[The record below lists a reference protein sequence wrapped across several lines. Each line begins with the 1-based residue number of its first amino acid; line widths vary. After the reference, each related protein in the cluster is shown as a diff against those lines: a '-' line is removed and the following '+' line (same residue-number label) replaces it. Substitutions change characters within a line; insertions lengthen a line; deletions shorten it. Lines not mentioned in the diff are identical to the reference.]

1 MRRGRLIGFLAT
13 VLLLAAVAG
22 WGGAAVARADG
33 TPQDI
38 CADLQDGKVDG
49 SYTAA
54 EWQAFL
60 ADPTVQGY
68 CSVIVPQCVVPTAP
82 GCSTT
87 PPCTEATGGTGT
99 GDTGGTGGT
108 TCSSTPPCT
117 ETTGGTGTGGTGTG
131 GTSCSTTPPTTP
143 PVPLTPPAVAGVAGA
158 THTES
163 HPATPTKPTPHVLG
177 AKHTQTGPAPK
188 QAVAPVHAVQAG
200 GTLPFTGLQL
210 GLFVAVGL
218 VLVGVGF
225 TLRRAGR
232 TSSSD

>member
-1 MRRGRLIGFLAT
+1 MRRGRLIGFLAM

-33 TPQDI
+33 TPQGI

-60 ADPTVQGY
+60 DDPTVQGY
-68 CSVIVPQCVVPTAP
+68 CSVVVPPCVVPTLP
-82 GCSTT
+82 GCAT

-99 GDTGGTGGT
+99 GTGGTGGT
-108 TCSSTPPCT
+108 A
-117 ETTGGTGTGGTGTG
+117 
-131 GTSCSTTPPTTP
+131 CSTTTTP
-143 PVPLTPPAVAGVAGA
+143 VALTPTPVAVVAGA
-158 THTES
+158 TH
-163 HPATPTKPTPHVLG
+163 KPTSGVLG
-177 AKHTQTGPAPK
+177 KTHTQSAPK
-188 QAVAPVHAVQAG
+188 QAVAPVHVAQAG

-218 VLVGVGF
+218 LLVGVGF

-232 TSSSD
+232 ASSRD